1 MVPQALIFGWAYM
14 PMRNDEPLG
23 MGLNFATDTN
33 FDFAVDSVF
42 TNVIENGSGLMG
54 NAFLL
59 LDGSFFLLLDGTD
72 LLLL

>member
-1 MVPQALIFGWAYM
+1 MLT
-14 PMRNDEPLG
+14 RNDEPLG
-23 MGLNFATDTN
+23 LGLNFATDTN

-42 TNVIENGSGLMG
+42 TNVIENSSGVIG

-59 LDGSFFLLLDGTD
+59 LDGSFFLLLDGSD